1 MDINEK
7 MEICFNDELLNNK
20 ILTEDEK
27 KVLASL
33 MYSYKICRESKDN
46 IIIRAISKLRADT
59 GLGQDNLYE
68 ALRSLE
74 TIYGM
79 IERIPG
85 KRRKKGERS
94 QATHFKLNFKTIF
107 NPPTKIK
114 KFDFSKELES
124 PETSISTVDI
134 DANVDKDEDKDE
146 TVNIDE
152 NKESNIELTVNEKLN
167 DNEDVVFENETKLD
181 YDSIEDDINSDE
193 YEKKMITK
201 ELEYK
206 LKVSAMTVA
215 KENNLSIE

>member
-1 MDINEK
+1 MDIKEK
-7 MEICFNDELLNNK
+7 MEMCFNDELLNNK

-124 PETSISTVDI
+124 LETSISTVDI
-134 DANVDKDEDKDE
+134 DANVDVVVDEDVNKDKE
-146 TVNIDE
+146 SDVIIIENE
-152 NKESNIELTVNEKLN
+152 NKESIIKH
-167 DNEDVVFENETKLD
+167 DDDVIFENETKVD
-181 YDSIEDDINSDE
+181 YKKIEDDINNEE
-193 YEKKMITK
+193 YQKKMFK
-201 ELEYK
+201 KALEQQ
-206 LKVSAMTVA
+206 LKFTAMTVA
-215 KENNLSIE
+215 RENHLSIE